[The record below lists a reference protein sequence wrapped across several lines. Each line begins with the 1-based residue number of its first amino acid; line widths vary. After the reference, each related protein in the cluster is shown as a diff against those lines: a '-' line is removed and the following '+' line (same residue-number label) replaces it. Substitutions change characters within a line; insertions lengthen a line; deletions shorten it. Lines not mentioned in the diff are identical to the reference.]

1 MSAALLTRA
10 LPGGATAALVVRPG
24 RALRITAQEDG
35 ANVAALLVRAD
46 ATSERYSMADTL
58 KAQFVAYLTAGNA
71 LYSDMGRVL
80 MSITRDDCGW
90 HDPLSPLPSDAD
102 VASRYGARTYQ
113 QARNEMHRSARRQLV
128 VELSKQGLGPRD
140 LPPAIHFF
148 SKVASDDAG
157 RLSFVP
163 GNSTAGD
170 VVELRAELPTLVL
183 LHAGQ
188 HPLDPAAEYAPR
200 AVALELVAAE
210 PAPADDPVLTFRPEN
225 GRGLA
230 ASEEALI

>member
-1 MSAALLTRA
+1 VTAPLLTRE

-24 RALRITAQEDG
+24 RALRITAREDG
-35 ANVAALLVRAD
+35 ANVAALLLRAD
-46 ATSERYSMADTL
+46 WPAERYSMADTL
-58 KAQFVAYLTAGNA
+58 KAQFVAFLTAGNA

-80 MSITRDDCGW
+80 LSITHDDCGW
-90 HDPLSPLPSDAD
+90 HDPLSPLPSDDD
-102 VASRYGARTYQ
+102 VRARYGERSYQ
-113 QARNEMHRSARRQLV
+113 EARNEMHRSAYRQLL

-148 SKVASDDAG
+148 SRVAADAAG

-163 GNSTAGD
+163 GNSVAGD
-170 VVELRAELPTLVL
+170 AVELRAELPTLVL

-188 HPLDPAAEYAPR
+188 HPLDPSPEYAPR
-200 AVALELVAAE
+200 AVTLDLVAVP
-210 PAPADDPVLTFRPEN
+210 PAPADDPARLFRPEN
-225 GRGLA
+225 ERGFA

>member
-1 MSAALLTRA
+1 MTAALLTRE

-24 RALRITAQEDG
+24 RALRITAREDG
-35 ANVAALLVRAD
+35 ANVAALLLRAD
-46 ATSERYSMADTL
+46 WPAERYSMADTL

-90 HDPLSPLPSDAD
+90 HDPLSPLPSDGD
-102 VASRYGARTYQ
+102 VAARYGARSYQ
-113 QARNEMHRSARRQLV
+113 AARNEMHRSALRQLL

-148 SKVASDDAG
+148 SRVGVDDAG
-157 RLSFVP
+157 GLAFVP
-163 GNSTAGD
+163 GNSAAGD
-170 VVELRAELPTLVL
+170 AVELRAELPTLVL

-200 AVALELVAAE
+200 AATLELVAVP
-210 PAPADDPVLTFRPEN
+210 PAPADDAARTFRPEN
-225 GRGLA
+225 ERGFA
-230 ASEEALI
+230 ASEEALV

>member
-1 MSAALLTRA
+1 
-10 LPGGATAALVVRPG
+10 
-24 RALRITAQEDG
+24 
-35 ANVAALLVRAD
+35 
-46 ATSERYSMADTL
+46 
-58 KAQFVAYLTAGNA
+58 
-71 LYSDMGRVL
+71 
-80 MSITRDDCGW
+80 MSIVRDDCGW

-102 VASRYGARTYQ
+102 VTARFGARAYQ

-128 VELSKQGLGPRD
+128 VELSKQGLGMRD

-148 SKVASDDAG
+148 SKVVADDAG
-157 RLSFVP
+157 RLTFVP

-188 HPLDPAAEYAPR
+188 HPLDPSSQYAPR
-200 AVALELVAAE
+200 AVSLELVAAD
-210 PAPADDPVLTFRPEN
+210 PAPADDPVRTFRPEN
-225 GRGLA
+225 ERGFA